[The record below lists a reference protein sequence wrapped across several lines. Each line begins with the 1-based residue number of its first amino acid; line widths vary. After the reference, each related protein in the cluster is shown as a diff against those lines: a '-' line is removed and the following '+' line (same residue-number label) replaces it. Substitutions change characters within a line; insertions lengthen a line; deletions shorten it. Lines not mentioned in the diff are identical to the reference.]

1 MSGAVELDRL
11 RAWLTSSGGHADGA
25 RVRVEGGRRWLAATG
40 PTAAGTELIYVP
52 RGAIITRELIRA
64 SSLGRQVR
72 DAGVELTSPHALYAA
87 WVAVEAR
94 RPSSAFAAYFATLPP
109 SAAHFPAIAL
119 ADPHRLLPGT
129 FAGGDVAALALAV
142 MADYRALGRVRL
154 FASVDADHFAWAR
167 MMVGSRAFSLT
178 IDGIATTALVPLC
191 DLLDHAGDGATRW
204 GFESERDGFVLRAA
218 RALAVDEELTT
229 SYGAKPNRQLLAQ
242 YGFALDD
249 NPADEVCI
257 ADHWV
262 VADPTVTPGP
272 ELGAAL
278 LAGCGGDRAAARAAL
293 RDAVAATAA
302 RYRDH
307 APAAAGDDPAARFLL
322 AARRGEERVVAAWQ
336 ALAASDEADAYL
348 ARAAEAAARKAAIV
362 AA

>member
-1 MSGAVELDRL
+1 
-11 RAWLTSSGGHADGA
+11 
-25 RVRVEGGRRWLAATG
+25 VRVEGGRRWLAATG

-154 FASVDADHFAWAR
+154 FATVDADHFAWAR

-178 IDGIATTALVPLC
+178 MC